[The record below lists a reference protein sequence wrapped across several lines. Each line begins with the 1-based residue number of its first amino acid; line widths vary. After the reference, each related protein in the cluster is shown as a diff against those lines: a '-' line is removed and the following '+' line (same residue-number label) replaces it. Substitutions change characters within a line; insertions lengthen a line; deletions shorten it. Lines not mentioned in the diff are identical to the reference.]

1 MKLLSYLLTLAL
13 GSALAFDYLVVDEL
27 VQKNVTIE
35 KLEADVRTYAGKA
48 LDIQESMEDQIAAV
62 RSEESVEKWN
72 LQSQLETCRKNNA
85 STSRS

>member
-13 GSALAFDYLVVDEL
+13 GFAIAFDYLAIDEL
-27 VQKNVTIE
+27 MQKNVTIE
-35 KLEADVRTYAGKA
+35 KLEADVRTHAGKA

-72 LQSQLETCRKNNA
+72 LQSQLEECRKNA
-85 STSRS
+85 STPRS